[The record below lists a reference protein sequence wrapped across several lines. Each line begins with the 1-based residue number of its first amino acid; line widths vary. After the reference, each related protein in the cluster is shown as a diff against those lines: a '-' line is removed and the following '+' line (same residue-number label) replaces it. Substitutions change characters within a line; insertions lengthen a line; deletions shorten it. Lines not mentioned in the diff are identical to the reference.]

1 MMQKKN
7 ILKVGRRSIQHRA
20 FTAYLVFMKTN
31 FCFLKRRLFIFG
43 VLPHIN

>member
-1 MMQKKN
+1 MMQNKKN
-7 ILKVGRRSIQHRA
+7 LKVGHCSIQHRA
-20 FTAYLVFMKTN
+20 FTAYLVSMKTN